1 MNYLDDGLTLDLKR
15 QLFNEHKTYI
25 YRTALLLTHSKF
37 LADDIV
43 QETFI
48 RIFKKYHT
56 YNHQRP
62 IKPWIYKITLNVV
75 RNILRKHK
83 WLSFVGQVPEKTDSK
98 TPEDQYNE
106 NEVHLEVQK
115 EINQLSFKSREV
127 IILHF
132 YNGFTLKEVSEVL
145 GIPLGTCKSR
155 LNTGLNGLRK
165 RLNENDLFKTFTG
178 RDNIET
184 L

>member
-1 MNYLDDGLTLDLKR
+1 MDDGLTIDSKR

-25 YRTALLLTHSKF
+25 YRTALLLTHSES

-48 RIFKKYHT
+48 RIFKKYHS
-56 YNHQRP
+56 YNQQKP
-62 IKPWIYKITLNVV
+62 FKPWIYKIALNVT
-75 RNILRKHK
+75 RNILRKNK
-83 WLSFVGQVPEKTDSK
+83 WLLFVGQIPEKTDPK
-98 TPEDQYNE
+98 TIEDQNE
-106 NEVHLEVQK
+106 NEVHLELQK
-115 EINQLSFKSREV
+115 EINQLTVKSREV

-132 YNGFTLKEVSEVL
+132 YNGFTLKEISEIAN
-145 GIPLGTCKSR
+145 IPLGTCKSR
-155 LNTGLNGLRK
+155 LNTGLNRLRK
-165 RLNENDLFKTFTG
+165 RLKENDLFQAFAG